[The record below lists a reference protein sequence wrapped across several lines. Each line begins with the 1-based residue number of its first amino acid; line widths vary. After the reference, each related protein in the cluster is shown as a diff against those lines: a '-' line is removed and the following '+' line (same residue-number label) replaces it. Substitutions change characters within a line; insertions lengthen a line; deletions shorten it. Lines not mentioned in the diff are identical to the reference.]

1 MANHILHINT
11 SARTNGSQSRTL
23 SAKLVQRL
31 SGSNTTI
38 TQRDVGVTP
47 PPAVTEAWVSA
58 NFTPEDSRTEAQ
70 RDTLALSDELISELD
85 AANTLVIAVP
95 IYNFGVPA
103 AFKAWV
109 DQVARARKTFQ
120 YTENGPVGLLEGKK
134 AYVVIAS
141 GGTKS
146 GSDIDFATPYVKHVL
161 GFIGIHDVEIIAADQ
176 LMMDAEATLKA
187 AYDAI
192 EAIAA

>member
-11 SARTNGSQSRTL
+11 SARTNGSQSREL
-23 SAKLVQRL
+23 SAKLVARL
-31 SGSNTTI
+31 RRPETTV
-38 TQRDVGVTP
+38 THRDLGATP
-47 PPAVTEAWVSA
+47 PPAVTEDWVNA
-58 NFTPEDSRTEAQ
+58 NFTPDQDRTSAQ
-70 RDTLALSDELISELD
+70 NEILALSDELIAELE
-85 AANTLVIAVP
+85 AADTLVLGVP

-103 AFKAWV
+103 ALKAWV

-120 YTENGPVGLLEGKK
+120 YTENGPEGLLTGKK

-161 GFIGIHDVEIIAADQ
+161 GFIGIHDVEIVAADQ

-187 AYDAI
+187 ANDAI